1 MLYYILYVVL
11 IFYIIYA
18 MCCVIG
24 YNMLYITYHMLYI
37 IYYVLYTHIYV
48 GDWSGAMY
56 VNV

>member
-1 MLYYILYVVL
+1 
-11 IFYIIYA
+11 